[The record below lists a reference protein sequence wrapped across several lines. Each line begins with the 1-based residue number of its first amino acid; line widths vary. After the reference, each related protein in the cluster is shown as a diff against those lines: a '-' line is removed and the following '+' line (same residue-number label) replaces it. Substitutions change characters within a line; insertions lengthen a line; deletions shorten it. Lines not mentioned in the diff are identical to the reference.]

1 MENLIQVKNVTKQ
14 FKKFI
19 ALDNVSVD
27 FEKGKIHG
35 LMGRNGSG
43 KTVLIKIIL
52 GLMKPTKGQVIADGK
67 VVGKDI
73 ETPEK
78 TGAIIETPG
87 FLDNYSAYMNLKFL
101 ADIKKIIKKDEIREA
116 IKLVGLDP
124 DDQKHVGKYSLGM
137 KQRLAIAQA
146 IMERQEIL
154 LLDEPMN
161 GLDKNGV
168 KQIRSILK
176 EFKEQG
182 KTIIIASHNSE
193 DISELCD
200 SVHEMDMGLIQK
212 IR

>member
-124 DDQKHVGKYSLGM
+124 DDKKHVGKYSLGM

-200 SVHEMDMGLIQK
+200 SVHEMDMGLIQ
-212 IR
+212 RVR